1 MRKSVVVIHDPKIQA
16 IHFTSTK
23 LQGEDLWLPFDGKH
37 ENLHQA
43 VEKLM
48 VVNRIAHNVTR
59 VERLR
64 RCGIC
69 EEFEVVYNDVAED
82 SGNTKPHKA
91 SVTVLASV
99 G

>member
-1 MRKSVVVIHDPKIQA
+1 MRKSVVVIHNPTKQA

-23 LQGEDLWLPFDGKH
+23 LRGDDVWLPFDGKH

-48 VVNRIAHNVTR
+48 VVNSIAHNVTR

-69 EEFEVVYNDVAED
+69 EEFEVVYNEVVTDTG
-82 SGNTKPHKA
+82 STKTHKA

>member
-1 MRKSVVVIHDPKIQA
+1 MRKSVVVIHNPTLQA

-23 LQGEDLWLPFDGKH
+23 LQGDDVWLPFDGKH

-69 EEFEVVYNDVAED
+69 EEFQVIYNEVVTDT
-82 SGNTKPHKA
+82 GITKTHKA